1 MGREKRKMNTLPRI
15 LVVHNRYR
23 WSGGE
28 DVVAEAEVA
37 LLRDHGHEVETYC
50 RDNDAIGAMP
60 RMAVAQET
68 LWSSRTTDDLN
79 DRIVSF
85 RPDVVHVHNTFPL
98 VSPSLFW
105 VAARKRIPVVQT
117 LHNFRLLCPQAMFLR
132 ENHVCED
139 CLGTAPWRS
148 VVRRCYHDSAAESA
162 VLTGMLMLHR
172 ALGTYRHKVTR
183 YIALNRFCHDKFI
196 EGGLPAERISIKP
209 NFVDI
214 PHTAEKKRADGLFV
228 GRLAPEKGID
238 LLLAALD
245 RLPGTMID
253 VVGDGPEMN
262 RMKRHPGARYAGAL
276 THDGVLERMQSAA
289 FLVMPSIWYET
300 FGLVLVEAFACGLP
314 VIASRLGAME
324 ELIDDGRTGL
334 LFDPGSAADLARKIR
349 WAQQNPDA
357 MQLMG
362 YHARG
367 EYATKYTPG
376 SNYQQ
381 LLAIYRQAIE
391 EKRGPLH

>member
-1 MGREKRKMNTLPRI
+1 MNALPRI

-23 WSGGE
+23 WPGGE
-28 DVVAEAEVA
+28 DIVAEAEVA
-37 LLRDHGHEVETYC
+37 LLRAHGHEVETYS
-50 RDNDAIGAMP
+50 RNNDVIGAMP

-68 LWSSRTTDDLN
+68 LWSSRTTDDLS

-105 VAARKRIPVVQT
+105 VAARKRLPVVQT

-132 ENHVCED
+132 ENQVCED
-139 CLGTAPWRS
+139 CLGATPWRS
-148 VVRRCYHDSAAESA
+148 VVRRCYHDSATESA
-162 VLTGMLMLHR
+162 VLAGMLMLHR

-183 YIALNRFCHDKFI
+183 YIALNRFCQDKFI

-214 PHTAEKKRADGLFV
+214 PHTVEKERSGGLFV
-228 GRLAPEKGID
+228 GRLAQEKGID

-245 RLPGTMID
+245 RLPGTVID
-253 VVGDGPEMN
+253 IVGDGPEME
-262 RMKRHPGARYAGAL
+262 RMRQHPGTRHVGVL
-276 THDGVLERMQSAA
+276 THDRVLARMQSAA
-289 FLVMPSIWYET
+289 YLVMPSIWYET
-300 FGLVLVEAFACGLP
+300 FALVVIEAFACGLP
-314 VIASRLGAME
+314 VIASRLGAMQ

-334 LFDPGSAADLARKIR
+334 LFDPGSAEDLANKIR
-349 WAQQNPDA
+349 WAQKNPDA
-357 MQLMG
+357 MRLMG

-367 EYATKYTPG
+367 EYAAKYTPG
-376 SNYQQ
+376 SNYEQ

-391 EKRGPLH
+391 EKNRPLH

>member
-1 MGREKRKMNTLPRI
+1 MNALPRI

-23 WSGGE
+23 WPGGE
-28 DVVAEAEVA
+28 DIVAEAEVA
-37 LLRDHGHEVETYC
+37 LLRAHGHEVETYS
-50 RDNDAIGAMP
+50 RNNDVIGAMP

-68 LWSSRTTDDLN
+68 LWSSRTTDDLS

-105 VAARKRIPVVQT
+105 AAARKRLPVVQT

-132 ENHVCED
+132 QNHVCED
-139 CLGTAPWRS
+139 CLGAAPWRG
-148 VVRRCYHDSAAESA
+148 VLRRCYHDSAAESA
-162 VLTGMLMLHR
+162 VLAGMLMLHR

-183 YIALNRFCHDKFI
+183 YIALNRFCQDKFI

-214 PHTAEKKRADGLFV
+214 PQTATGERSGGLFV
-228 GRLAPEKGID
+228 GRLAQEKGID

-245 RLPGTMID
+245 RLPGTVID
-253 VVGDGPEMN
+253 IVGGGPEME
-262 RMKRHPGARYAGAL
+262 RMRRHPGIRHAGML
-276 THDGVLERMQSAA
+276 THDGVLARMQRAA
-289 FLVMPSIWYET
+289 YLVMPSIWYET
-300 FGLVLVEAFACGLP
+300 FALVVVEAFACGLP
-314 VIASRLGAME
+314 VIASRLGAMQ

-334 LFDPGSAADLARKIR
+334 LFDPGSADDLARKIR
-349 WAQQNPDA
+349 WAQQNPEA

-367 EYATKYTPG
+367 EYATKYTPA
-376 SNYQQ
+376 SNYEQ

-391 EKRGPLH
+391 DKNRLLH